1 MVWLKVLGVGVCHGS
16 KAAVIRGLQ
25 NDAIYLKSSSI
36 RQLHFLGLICQ
47 LEAAATLSAFER
59 ERVL

>member
-1 MVWLKVLGVGVCHGS
+1 MAWLKVWMSEPVSS
-16 KAAVIRGLQ
+16 KVAVIRSSQ
-25 NDAIYLKSSSI
+25 NDAIYLRSSSI

-47 LEAAATLSAFER
+47 LEAAATMPVSER

>member
-1 MVWLKVLGVGVCHGS
+1 MAWLKVWMSEPVTALKLLSLEVH
-16 KAAVIRGLQ
+16 K
-25 NDAIYLKSSSI
+25 NDAIYFRSSSI

-47 LEAAATLSAFER
+47 LEAAATMPVFER